1 MIMIVILK
9 IILSFLAVALF
20 AIIRNVIKD
29 FFSVKKTDGYDMLS
43 LWKRL
48 KFNAQ
53 FYFILVSL
61 ISLVVF
67 FIYFIITPLSFNNNV

>member
-1 MIMIVILK
+1 MIVILK